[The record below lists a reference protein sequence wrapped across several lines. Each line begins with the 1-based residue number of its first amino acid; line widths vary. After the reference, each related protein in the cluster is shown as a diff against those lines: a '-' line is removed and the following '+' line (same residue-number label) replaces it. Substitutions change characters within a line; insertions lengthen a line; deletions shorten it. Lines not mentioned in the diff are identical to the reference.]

1 MNFETIVITA
11 VFGSL
16 AGWLTGVVTRRGGY
30 ELLEDTA
37 LGVVGGV
44 AGGFALGMQEIAPAD
59 SQLAMSGAAF
69 AGAFILVI
77 ARRMFWSVET
87 AATQ

>member
-11 VFGSL
+11 VFGAL
-16 AGWLTGVVTRRGGY
+16 AGWLTGVVTKRGGY
-30 ELLEDTA
+30 DLVEETA

-44 AGGFALGMQEIAPAD
+44 AGGFALWMQRIAPAD

-77 ARRMFWSVET
+77 ARRMFWNVET
-87 AATQ
+87 AVTQ

>member
-1 MNFETIVITA
+1 MNFETMLIAA

-16 AGWLTGVVTRRGGY
+16 AGWLTGVVTKRGGY
-30 ELLEDTA
+30 DLVEETA

-44 AGGFALGMQEIAPAD
+44 AGGFALWTQGIAPAD

-77 ARRMFWSVET
+77 ARRMFWSVKT

>member
-16 AGWLTGVVTRRGGY
+16 AGWLTGVLTKRGGY

-44 AGGFALGMQEIAPAD
+44 AGGFALGTQEIAPD

-69 AGAFILVI
+69 GGAFILVI
-77 ARRMFWSVET
+77 ARRMFWNVET

>member
-16 AGWLTGVVTRRGGY
+16 AGWLTGVVTKRGGY

-44 AGGFALGMQEIAPAD
+44 AA
-59 SQLAMSGAAF
+59 
-69 AGAFILVI
+69 AFILVI
-77 ARRMFWSVET
+77 ARRMFWNVET